1 MIREPAAHCHPA
13 RVAAAPRRRAWYAH
27 AMSTQT
33 TNGGDGVGR
42 RVITVSELNRDVKLL
57 LEQGL
62 PSLWISGE
70 ISNLA
75 QPASGHLYF
84 TLKDAKAQIRCALFR
99 TRGRQLRFQPRN
111 GLQVLARGRVSLFE
125 PRGDYQLIVDAMED
139 AGEGALRMAF
149 EALRAELEAAGLF
162 APERKRPLP
171 SHPRR
176 IGVITSPSGAVIRD
190 ILHVFK
196 RRFPPLSVLIYP
208 VPVQGADAPERIV
221 AAIALAGARAE
232 VDALILARGG
242 GSLEDL
248 RAFNDERVARAIA
261 ACPLPLVSAVGH
273 ETDVSISDLVADH
286 RAPTPSAAAEVLSP
300 DQEVIRANLV
310 GLLRRLSMRISR
322 HQSLAQERL
331 RHLERRLRQ
340 QHPTRRL
347 AEFSQRLDLLGLR
360 LARCHA
366 WRLQQQQARLLHLRQ
381 RLATQAPARRI
392 AQGRERLQGLVARLW
407 RQNPT
412 RRIAQ
417 DRRSVVE
424 LGHALQLATRRLQ
437 ARQRE
442 RLQTATRGLEH
453 LSPLATVSRGYSI
466 LQRADGQ
473 LLQRCAEFHIGD
485 RLTARISD
493 GQLQCTVTAIL
504 PAPAAG
510 SGGSAG

>member
-1 MIREPAAHCHPA
+1 MNNLDHPG
-13 RVAAAPRRRAWYAH
+13 H
-27 AMSTQT
+27 
-33 TNGGDGVGR
+33 DGAGR
-42 RVITVSELNRDVKLL
+42 SVITVSELNRDVKQL

-99 TRGRQLRFQPRN
+99 TRGRQLRFRPRN
-111 GLQVLARGRVSLFE
+111 GLLVLARGRVSLFE

-139 AGEGALRMAF
+139 AGDGALRMAF
-149 EALRAELEAAGLF
+149 EALRAEFEAAGLF

-176 IGVITSPSGAVIRD
+176 IGIITSPTGAVIRD

-208 VPVQGADAPERIV
+208 VPVQGAEAPERIV
-221 AAIALAGARAE
+221 AAIELAGARAE

-300 DQEVIRANLV
+300 DQEVIRTNLI
-310 GLLRRLSMRISR
+310 GLLRRLSVRISR
-322 HQSLAQERL
+322 HQGLAQERL
-331 RHLERRLRQ
+331 GHLERRLRQ
-340 QHPTRRL
+340 QHPSRRL
-347 AEFSQRLDLLGLR
+347 AEFSQRLDLLSLR

-366 WRLQQQQARLLHLRQ
+366 WRLQQQHARLLHLRQ

-392 AQGRERLQGLVARLW
+392 AHGQERLKGLIERLR
-407 RQNPT
+407 RQSPV

-417 DRRSVVE
+417 ERRSVADVE
-424 LGHALQLATRRLQ
+424 HALRLAVRRLQ
-437 ARQRE
+437 GQQRE
-442 RLQTATRGLEH
+442 RLQAAARGLEH
-453 LSPLATVSRGYSI
+453 LSPLATVTRGYSI
-466 LQRADGQ
+466 LQRADGHVVH
-473 LLQRCAEFHIGD
+473 RCADLSLGE
-485 RLTARISD
+485 RLSARISD
-493 GQLQCTVTAIL
+493 GELQCTVTAISQ
-504 PAPAAG
+504 ASAAG
-510 SGGSAG
+510 SDHSRE